1 MNEAKHVSRIIGLID
16 LGNASAN
23 ALCELDSVTT
33 LQKRAQ
39 ANADDNA
46 GDNGISSLPR
56 SFSPENKVVAYEAH
70 LTELMRH
77 LERETYGFQR
87 LYARAKTIE
96 QAMT

>member
-39 ANADDNA
+39 ANADDIGVSDQSDA
-46 GDNGISSLPR
+46 IGRSIFCVAIFICAAVFKCAATAVLLSLW
-56 SFSPENKVVAYEAH
+56 SAQWGKAI
-70 LTELMRH
+70 
-77 LERETYGFQR
+77 
-87 LYARAKTIE
+87 RA
-96 QAMT
+96 

>member
-39 ANADDNA
+39 ANADDN
-46 GDNGISSLPR
+46 GISSLPR
-56 SFSPENKVVAYEAH
+56 SFSPENKVVVYEAH
-70 LTELMRH
+70 LTKLMRH
-77 LERETYGFQR
+77 LERETHGFQR

-96 QAMT
+96 QART

>member
-23 ALCELDSVTT
+23 TLCKLDSVTT

-39 ANADDNA
+39 ANADDN
-46 GDNGISSLPR
+46 GISSRPR
-56 SFSPENKVVAYEAH
+56 SFSPGNKVVVYEAH

-77 LERETYGFQR
+77 LERETHGFQR

-96 QAMT
+96 QARN

>member
-16 LGNASAN
+16 LGNASAS

-39 ANADDNA
+39 ANADDN
-46 GDNGISSLPR
+46 GISSLPR
-56 SFSPENKVVAYEAH
+56 SFSPENKVVVYEAH

-77 LERETYGFQR
+77 LERETHGFQR

-96 QAMT
+96 QART

>member
-39 ANADDNA
+39 VNADDN
-46 GDNGISSLPR
+46 GISNLPR
-56 SFSPENKVVAYEAH
+56 SFSPENKVVVYEAH
-70 LTELMRH
+70 LTELMCH
-77 LERETYGFQR
+77 LERETHAFQR

-96 QAMT
+96 QARN

>member
-1 MNEAKHVSRIIGLID
+1 LNEAKHVSRIIGLID

-23 ALCELDSVTT
+23 TLCKLDSVTT

-39 ANADDNA
+39 ANADDN
-46 GDNGISSLPR
+46 GISSRPR
-56 SFSPENKVVAYEAH
+56 SFSPGNKVVVYEAH

-77 LERETYGFQR
+77 LERETHGFQR

-96 QAMT
+96 QARN

>member
-1 MNEAKHVSRIIGLID
+1 MID

-23 ALCELDSVTT
+23 AICELDSVTT

-39 ANADDNA
+39 ANADDN
-46 GDNGISSLPR
+46 GISSLPR
-56 SFSPENKVVAYEAH
+56 SFSSENKVVVYEAH

-77 LERETYGFQR
+77 LERETHAFQR

-96 QAMT
+96 QARN

>member
-39 ANADDNA
+39 ANADDN
-46 GDNGISSLPR
+46 GISSLPR
-56 SFSPENKVVAYEAH
+56 SFSPENKVVVYEAH

-77 LERETYGFQR
+77 LERETHRFQR

-96 QAMT
+96 QART

>member
-39 ANADDNA
+39 ANADDN
-46 GDNGISSLPR
+46 GISSLPR
-56 SFSPENKVVAYEAH
+56 SFSPENKVVVYEAH

-77 LERETYGFQR
+77 LERETHGFQR

-96 QAMT
+96 QART

>member
-1 MNEAKHVSRIIGLID
+1 LNEAKHVSRIIGLID

-39 ANADDNA
+39 ANADDN
-46 GDNGISSLPR
+46 GISSLPR
-56 SFSPENKVVAYEAH
+56 SFSPENKVVVYEAH

-77 LERETYGFQR
+77 LERETHGFQR

-96 QAMT
+96 QART

>member
-1 MNEAKHVSRIIGLID
+1 MNEAKHVSRIIGMID

-23 ALCELDSVTT
+23 AICELDSVTT

-39 ANADDNA
+39 ANADDN
-46 GDNGISSLPR
+46 GISSLPR
-56 SFSPENKVVAYEAH
+56 SFSPENKVVVYEAH

-77 LERETYGFQR
+77 LERETHAFQR

-96 QAMT
+96 QARN